1 MGRRS
6 SSLTFAIAVLVVS
19 YFQNECRRVALNPIE
34 CSHEGKFLTSTMM
47 TGPNS
52 DLQLINYGSSS
63 RYSSDETEVDAERVW
78 SLMLECSQELLSLP
92 YVLLDVFLPNDIL
105 VNVKCSLRKNLA
117 YVKTNALEQASKL
130 PYCDLK
136 TADNYVFYGVG
147 PSGDHE
153 ELYDESK
160 TLKALNLCLPVLCM
174 VEPEGNPA
182 EKHVSA
188 KIGAAMGIMISEL
201 DTHLNMNEELI
212 ICRMDL
218 LLTCEE
224 ILRIRKVQG
233 TEHYAFPEEN
243 HVETNKELVNRAM
256 ATNPNSNMPISTKES
271 KGFEVW
277 YWSEEDERAGLDD
290 ACICTKITYL
300 KPNEATPY
308 ELIYT
313 ALEQFRE
320 EGAIDGSELPEDFIL
335 QVVGKR
341 NYMTKNIY
349 LSAYDYIRK
358 CIDNYRSPNVIL
370 RRRYIVFMNYPP
382 PSPMMTTNWHRQMQ
396 MRHYDKNNHPIE
408 RTDNKKTKILWD
420 LEDYLRI
427 RVHSASHI
435 SSEYDLIYVKV
446 TLKIGMHEIEEI
458 STGVVSPANPRWYEK
473 WLPFNLYL
481 KDLPPGV
488 EVVFT
493 LYGRRNRRN
502 REATRQIGYCILRLF
517 DWKYRLLQGKRT
529 LHLWPCHGNL
539 RSKDLFGR
547 PIGLNYMG
555 TGPSLDIE
563 FPDHNAVIQF
573 PKIENMQAYIE
584 KLDSRDD
591 ESCFSDTSSNFTC
604 ASSNDSLVELD
615 SRDDESCFS
624 DTSSNFTCASSNDS
638 LVEEFNTKLEQIMAI
653 KNVEDIKDEDV
664 EFLWSNLNRI
674 SSRDPDCLIFLAD
687 SPLIWRNRERVSR
700 LYLRLHSAAGWNRPQ
715 GWNRLTD
722 QAALQLLDRRYGDR
736 VVRDFAVWCLDSSLD
751 TEQLLLYLM
760 PLVQAL
766 KYEPVSGSRLAQ
778 VLLSRALENYRI
790 GHTFFWLLKS
800 ELAQQTG
807 EPGYIKSPFYLR
819 ICILMES
826 YCSDS
831 VKSIGQK
838 EGTVRLR
845 NQLADICHEMQDMD
859 SPLDPHDRLGTLVVD
874 DAKVLGSAK
883 LPFMLTWTNPEP
895 LSRLFNPYHVIIF
908 KNGDDLRQD
917 MLTLQVMRIMD
928 ALWKAKG
935 FDFCMTLYE
944 VLPMGKNIGMIQVVQ
959 KCATLFQI
967 HKELTGGFNMEVNL
981 FNEYIKKA
989 TQSCSVKY
997 IESTDRFTQSLVG
1010 YCVATYVIGITD
1022 RHQDNIML
1030 TEDGRLFHIDFGHF
1044 LGHTKRKM
1052 GIKRDRAPFIL
1063 TDHFL
1068 YVITRGRPNMRET
1081 YEYKKFRKLCIE
1093 AYMMLHDN
1101 ARLFITI
1108 FRLMICMG
1116 LTELQSPEHVKY
1128 IENSLCYDLER
1139 VVSMSHFSQ
1148 VFDDTAK
1155 NDTATKLNWFSHAV
1169 KHKIL

>member
-1 MGRRS
+1 MKYKS
-6 SSLTFAIAVLVVS
+6 AHAKMT
-19 YFQNECRRVALNPIE
+19 
-34 CSHEGKFLTSTMM
+34 

-63 RYSSDETEVDAERVW
+63 RNGDEPEIDLERMW

-92 YVLLDVFLPNDIL
+92 YIIWDVYLPNKLL
-105 VNVKCSLRKNLA
+105 VNVKCSLRRNLA
-117 YVKTNALEQASKL
+117 HIKKDALDQAAKLPCSKL
-130 PYCDLK
+130 K
-136 TADNYVFYGVG
+136 TGDNYVFFGVG
-147 PSGDHE
+147 PSGEHE

-160 TLKALNLCLPVLCM
+160 TLKALNLLLPVLCM

-182 EKHVSA
+182 EKQISM

-201 DTHLNMNEELI
+201 DNHVSKTEELI
-212 ICRMDL
+212 ICRIDL

-224 ILRIRKVQG
+224 ILRIRKVYG
-233 TEHYAFPEEN
+233 SDHYAFPEEN
-243 HVETNKELVNRAM
+243 HVEANKELVNRAM
-256 ATNPNSNMPISTKES
+256 STNPNSNMPISTKES

-277 YWSEEDERAGLDD
+277 YWSAADEREGNDD
-290 ACICTKITYL
+290 ACICTKITFL
-300 KPNEATPY
+300 KPNDATPF

-313 ALEQFRE
+313 ALEQFKQ
-320 EGAIDGSELPEDFIL
+320 EGAIDGTESPDDFIL

-341 NYMTKNIY
+341 NYMTKKIF

-370 RRRYIVFMNYPP
+370 RRKDIVFRHYPP

-396 MRHYDKNNHPIE
+396 MRHYDKNNHPLA
-408 RTDNKKTKILWD
+408 DNKKTKILWD
-420 LEDYLRI
+420 LEDYLRV

-435 SSEYDLIYVKV
+435 SSEYDHIFVKV

-458 STGVVSPANPRWYEK
+458 STGVVSPTCPRWYEK
-473 WLPFNLYL
+473 WLNFNLYI
-481 KDLPPGV
+481 KDLPPGA
-488 EVVFT
+488 EVVFS
-493 LYGRRNRRN
+493 LYGKRIRRN
-502 REATRQIGYCILRLF
+502 RESTRQIAYVILRLF
-517 DWKYRLLQGKRT
+517 DWKYRLIQGKKT
-529 LHLWPCHGNL
+529 LFMWPCHGNL

-547 PIGLNYMG
+547 PIGMNYLA
-555 TGPSLDIE
+555 TGPTVDIE
-563 FPDHNAVIQF
+563 FPDYNVVIQF

-604 ASSNDSLVELD
+604 ASSNDSLVE
-615 SRDDESCFS
+615 
-624 DTSSNFTCASSNDS
+624 
-638 LVEEFNTKLEQIMAI
+638 EFNTRLEQIMAI
-653 KNVEDIKDEDV
+653 KNVEDIRDVDV
-664 EFLWSNLNRI
+664 EFLWANLNRVT
-674 SSRDPDCLIFLAD
+674 SRAPDCLIYLAD

-700 LYLRLHSAAGWNRPQ
+700 LYLRLHSAPGWNRPQ

-766 KYEPVSGSRLAQ
+766 KYEPVAGSRLAQ

-790 GHTFFWLLKS
+790 GHTLFWLLKS
-800 ELAQQTG
+800 ELGQHTG
-807 EPGYIKSPFYLR
+807 EHFFTKSPFYLR

-826 YCSDS
+826 YCRANADHLDSMIKQVNMVATLTRLSDS

-838 EGTVRLR
+838 EGTVRMR
-845 NQLADICHEMQDMD
+845 NQLAELSHEMQDMD
-859 SPLDPHDRLGTLVVD
+859 SPLDPHDRLGTLVID
-874 DAKVLGSAK
+874 EAKVLGSAK

-928 ALWKAKG
+928 ALWKTNSC
-935 FDFCMTLYE
+935 DFCMTLYE

-959 KCATLFQI
+959 NCATLFQI

-1116 LTELQSPEHVKY
+1116 LTELQSPEQVKY
-1128 IENSLCYDLER
+1128 IENSLCYDLAR
-1139 VVSMSHFSQ
+1139 TTANAHFSQ
-1148 VFDDTAK
+1148 VFDETAK
-1155 NDTATKLNWFSHAV
+1155 NDVATKLNWFSHAV